1 MALRDISYVIHI
13 ASTPDRVWQALTG
26 AEALRQTW
34 GLIHSKW
41 TPGARVEEVSDSGK
55 LLWQGEVLE
64 AEPGHHLSFT
74 FDVVGS
80 DEKPTKVTFDIAD
93 PASPIR
99 PREAVVRLTT
109 TQSGFAEGSKL
120 MPDCARAW
128 TEIMSSLKSYVETG
142 KPLPFAWK
150 H

>member
-1 MALRDISYVIHI
+1 
-13 ASTPDRVWQALTG
+13 
-26 AEALRQTW
+26 
-34 GLIHSKW
+34 
-41 TPGARVEEVSDSGK
+41 VSDSGK

-80 DEKPTKVTFDIAD
+80 GEKPTNVSFDITA

-99 PREAVVRLTT
+99 PQEAVVRLTT
-109 TQSGFAEGSKL
+109 TQSGFAEGSSL
-120 MPDCARAW
+120 MPNCARAW
-128 TEIMSSLKSYVETG
+128 TEIMSSIKSYVETG
-142 KPLPFAWK
+142 KPLPFAWT

>member
-1 MALRDISYVIHI
+1 MPLRDISYVIHI
-13 ASTPDRVWQALTG
+13 ASTPDQVWQALTG
-26 AEALRQTW
+26 AKALQQNW
-34 GLIHSKW
+34 GVIHSKW

-64 AEPGHHLSFT
+64 AEPGRHLSFT

-80 DEKPTKVTFDIAD
+80 GEKPTNVSFDIAA
-93 PASPIR
+93 PASATSPH
-99 PREAVVRLTT
+99 EAVVRLTT

-120 MPDCARAW
+120 MPECARAW
-128 TEIMSSLKSYVETG
+128 TEIMSSIKSYVETG

>member
-1 MALRDISYVIHI
+1 LAVEFPDETTEGRNHALARHFLRDLL

-26 AEALRQTW
+26 AEALQQNW

-41 TPGARVEEVSDSGK
+41 TPGARAEEVSDSENC
-55 LLWQGEVLE
+55 LWQGEVLE
-64 AEPGHHLSFT
+64 ADPGRHLSFT

-80 DEKPTKVTFDIAD
+80 GEKPPSVSFDIAA
-93 PASPIR
+93 PASAVR
-99 PREAVVRLTT
+99 PLE
-109 TQSGFAEGSKL
+109 
-120 MPDCARAW
+120 AW
-128 TEIMSSLKSYVETG
+128 TEIMSSIKSYVETG

>member
-1 MALRDISYVIHI
+1 MAQHDISYVIHI

-26 AEALRQTW
+26 AVALQQNW
-34 GLIHSKW
+34 GRIHSNW

-55 LLWQGEVLE
+55 VLWQGEVVE
-64 AEPGHHLSFT
+64 AKPGRHLSFT

-80 DEKPTKVTFDIAD
+80 GEKPTNVSFDIAA
-93 PASPIR
+93 PASATKPN
-99 PREAVVRLTT
+99 EAVVRLTT

-120 MPDCARAW
+120 MPECARAW
-128 TEIMSSLKSYVETG
+128 TEIMSSIKSYVETG
-142 KPLPFAWK
+142 KALPFAWK

>member
-26 AEALRQTW
+26 DEALRQNW

-64 AEPGHHLSFT
+64 VEPGRHLSFT

-80 DEKPTKVTFDIAD
+80 GEIVGRERGLPVREPGQRMELRQVVEPDHPTHGGG
-93 PASPIR
+93 
-99 PREAVVRLTT
+99 EAAPVPGRR
-109 TQSGFAEGSKL
+109 S
-120 MPDCARAW
+120 
-128 TEIMSSLKSYVETG
+128 
-142 KPLPFAWK
+142 
-150 H
+150 

>member
-1 MALRDISYVIHI
+1 MAQRDISYVIHI

-26 AEALRQTW
+26 AEALRQNW

-55 LLWQGEVLE
+55 VLWQGEVLE

-80 DEKPTKVTFDIAD
+80 GEKPTNMSFDIAAPVSAVQAD
-93 PASPIR
+93 
-99 PREAVVRLTT
+99 EAVVRLTT
-109 TQSGFAEGSKL
+109 TQSGFTEGSKVR
-120 MPDCARAW
+120 PDCARAW
-128 TEIMSSLKSYVETG
+128 TEIMSSIKSYVETG

>member
-26 AEALRQTW
+26 DEALRQNW

-64 AEPGHHLSFT
+64 VEPGRHLLFT

-80 DEKPTKVTFDIAD
+80 GESPTNVSFDITA
-93 PASPIR
+93 PASAIR
-99 PREAVVRLTT
+99 PHEAVVRLAI
-109 TQSGFAEGSKL
+109 TQSGFAERSKL
-120 MPDCARAW
+120 MLDCARAW
-128 TEIMSSLKSYVETG
+128 TEIMSSMKSYVETG
-142 KPLPFAWK
+142 KPRPFAWK

>member
-1 MALRDISYVIHI
+1 MALLDISYVIHI
-13 ASTPDRVWQALTG
+13 ASTPDQVWQALTG
-26 AEALRQTW
+26 VEPLQRNW

-41 TPGARVEEVSDSGK
+41 TPGARVEEVSRSGK

-74 FDVVGS
+74 FDVIGS
-80 DEKPTKVTFDIAD
+80 DEKPTKVSFDITA
-93 PASPIR
+93 PVSPIR
-99 PREAVVRLTT
+99 PHETVVRLTT

-128 TEIMSSLKSYVETG
+128 TEIMSSIKSYVETG